1 MTHPPGLFQRRV
13 LPWTQILG
21 PAPIALAV
29 IHVAYPLIAASRT
42 TPLLVAAVDAAALY
56 AAYRFD
62 VWGELTIVVVPL
74 LGAIAFIAL
83 AYAAIVVS
91 LPRDTPYLG
100 PLGRSEVCLR
110 SFAQKLR
117 RLIPEA
123 RLEAPPPPGWS
134 GLPGA

>member
-1 MTHPPGLFQRRV
+1 MPGVRIFGPCAVHLGTVSYRTLLTLV
-13 LPWTQILG
+13 ANAVAWAMLLSNPWTQLLG

-56 AAYRFD
+56 AAYRYD

-91 LPRDTPYLG
+91 LLHRP
-100 PLGRSEVCLR
+100 
-110 SFAQKLR
+110 AKQKPDEK
-117 RLIPEA
+117 PE
-123 RLEAPPPPGWS
+123 P
-134 GLPGA
+134 